1 MRLLILRIAAP
12 VAFFSILGIVFGVQA
27 RLERMRKATR
37 EVRKAEQEM
46 DSLTQQIA
54 KSREWETQQA
64 EQLKTMRKRIEAL
77 DEMPLQRKIEKLNG
91 MLGANAAP
99 EERRAMNQE
108 VVKLAQALAIIR
120 DNKKSMLETLA
131 AMEQSLEAAISV
143 REETER
149 QLADLE
155 KRKQQKRQ

>member
-54 KSREWETQQA
+54 KSREWEAQQA

-77 DEMPLQRKIEKLNG
+77 DETPLQRKIEKLNG
-91 MLGANAAP
+91 MLGVNAAP

-120 DNKKSMLETLA
+120 DNKKSMLETLST
-131 AMEQSLEAAISV
+131 MEQSLEAAISV